1 MLSPREPLRPRRLLP
16 LAAGIIAFFAIADA
30 GANTFVYNC
39 EDHGQGSLRYAVS
52 VAPEGDVVDM
62 RGLTCSKITL
72 TTGAIQVA
80 QQDLYFF
87 GPGQDQLTITG
98 KYGIETVEQDR
109 IFNHTGSGTLDL
121 QEMTISYGAI
131 DKQAKGGCIYSAG
144 SVTLGG
150 VTVTNC
156 FIGNSY
162 GKGGGVFANHSLELI
177 FATLSFND
185 INAPSTVATAAAG
198 GGAYANGDLLMT
210 ESTIDSNVIGGAGC
224 IYRQCFGG
232 GLANLGNAKIYYS
245 TISHNS
251 ASFAG
256 GMGVVNPYSGS
267 DVVLHQ
273 TTISGNTAT
282 AAVAGMYINAQT
294 IDLQASTVAFNI
306 AHDSFQG
313 VAYYASGLSIGSSR
327 APAAVSMNDML
338 ISNNA
343 YNFAIESDFGAL
355 PLQTVTIT
363 GSNNFVRE
371 SLSSVPSG
379 TISNVCPWLGPLRD
393 NGGPTKTHAL
403 LSHSPAID
411 AGKNESVLQYDQR
424 VYTFSRVSGASE
436 DIGAYEVQQGD
447 IIFNDSFNPC
457 N

>member
-1 MLSPREPLRPRRLLP
+1 MVTQREPLRQRRLLP

-52 VAPEGDVVDM
+52 VAPDGDVIDM

-72 TTGAIQVA
+72 TTGAIQVT
-80 QQDLYFF
+80 QQDLYIF
-87 GPGQDQLTITG
+87 GSGQDNLTVTG
-98 KYGIETVEQDR
+98 KYGIENIEQDR
-109 IFNHTGSGTLDL
+109 IFNHTGSGTLGL
-121 QEMTISYGAI
+121 QDMTISYGSIA
-131 DKQAKGGCIYSAG
+131 KQTKGGCVYSAG
-144 SVTLGG
+144 SVALGG
-150 VTVTNC
+150 ATVTNC
-156 FIGNSY
+156 FISNSY
-162 GKGGGVFANHSLELI
+162 GKGGGVYANRSLEI
-177 FATLSFND
+177 ISSTISSND

-198 GGAYANGDLLMT
+198 GGAYTNGYLLMT
-210 ESTIDSNVIGGAGC
+210 ESTIDSNVIGGNGC

-232 GLANLGNAKIYYS
+232 GLASLGNAKIYYS

-256 GMGVVNPYSGS
+256 GMGVVNPYLGS
-267 DVVLHQ
+267 NVLLHQ
-273 TTISGNTAT
+273 TTISGNTST
-282 AAVAGMYINAQT
+282 AAVAGMYINAGT

-327 APAAVSMNDML
+327 APATVSMTNML

-363 GSNNFVRE
+363 GSNNFIRE

-411 AGKNESVLQYDQR
+411 AGKNESALKYDQR
-424 VYTFSRVSGASE
+424 VYTFNRVSGASE

-447 IIFNDSFNPC
+447 IIFNDGFNPC

>member
-1 MLSPREPLRPRRLLP
+1 MLSSCEPLRQRRLLP
-16 LAAGIIAFFAIADA
+16 LAAGIIAFFGIADA
-30 GANTFVYNC
+30 GANTFVFNC

-52 VAPEGDVVDM
+52 VAPDGDVIDM
-62 RGLTCSKITL
+62 RGLSCSKITL
-72 TTGAIQVA
+72 TTGAIQVP

-87 GPGQDQLTITG
+87 GPGQDNLTITG
-98 KYGIETVEQDR
+98 KYGIESIEQDR

-121 QEMTISYGAI
+121 QSMTISYGSIA
-131 DKQAKGGCIYSAG
+131 KQSEGGCVYSAG
-144 SVTLGG
+144 SVTLAEA
-150 VTVTNC
+150 TVTNC
-156 FIGNSY
+156 FISNSY
-162 GKGGGVFANHSLELI
+162 GKGGGIFANHSLQLI
-177 FATLSFND
+177 SSTISLNEID
-185 INAPSTVATAAAG
+185 APSHVATATAG

-210 ESTIDSNVIGGAGC
+210 ESTIEGNIIGGAGC

-245 TISHNS
+245 TISHNT

-256 GMGVVNPYSGS
+256 GIGVVNPYLGS
-267 DVVLHQ
+267 SVLLHQ

-282 AAVAGMYINAQT
+282 AAVAGMYINAGS

-327 APAAVSMNDML
+327 SPATLSMNNML

-343 YNFAIESDFGAL
+343 YDLAIESDFGAL
-355 PLQTVTIT
+355 PLQTVTVS

-379 TISNVCPWLGPLRD
+379 TISGACPWLGPLRD

-403 LSHSPAID
+403 LSRSPAID
-411 AGKNESVLQYDQR
+411 SGKNVSTLKYDQR
-424 VYTFSRVSGASE
+424 LVTFDRVSGASE

>member
-1 MLSPREPLRPRRLLP
+1 MLSPREPLRQRRLLP
-16 LAAGIIAFFAIADA
+16 LAAGIIAFFSIADA
-30 GANTFVYNC
+30 AANTFVYNC

-52 VAPEGDVVDM
+52 VAPEGDVIDM
-62 RGLTCSKITL
+62 RSLTCSKITL
-72 TTGAIQVA
+72 TTGAIQVQ

-87 GPGQDQLTITG
+87 GPGQDQLTVTG
-98 KYGIETVEQDR
+98 KYGIENIEQDR

-121 QEMTISYGAI
+121 QDMTISYGSLT
-131 DKQAKGGCIYSAG
+131 KQTKGGCVYSAG
-144 SVTLGG
+144 SVILGG

-156 FIGNSY
+156 FISNSY
-162 GKGGGVFANHSLELI
+162 GKGGGVYANHSLEI
-177 FATLSFND
+177 LSSTISLND

-198 GGAYANGDLLMT
+198 GGAYTNGYLLMT
-210 ESTIDSNVIGGAGC
+210 ESTIDSNVIGGNGC
-224 IYRQCFGG
+224 RYRQCFGG
-232 GLANLGNAKIYYS
+232 GLASLGNAKIYYS
-245 TISHNS
+245 TISNNS

-256 GMGVVNPYSGS
+256 GLGIVNPYSGS
-267 DVVLHQ
+267 NVVLHQ
-273 TTISGNTAT
+273 TTISGNKAT
-282 AAVAGMYINAQT
+282 AVVAGMYINAGT
-294 IDLQASTVAFNI
+294 IDLEASTIAFNI
-306 AHDSFQG
+306 AHVSFQG
-313 VAYYASGLSIGSSR
+313 SAYYASGLSIGSSR
-327 APAAVSMNDML
+327 LPAAVAMNDML

-355 PLQTVTIT
+355 PLQPVTIT

-371 SLSSVPSG
+371 SLSSLPTG
-379 TISNVCPWLGPLRD
+379 TITSVCPWLGPLRE

-411 AGKNESVLQYDQR
+411 HGKDVSAMKYDQR
-424 VYTFSRVSGASE
+424 IYTFERVSGASQ